1 MLAAC
6 CQASWESARDR
17 TLGARNHGRT
27 GSVNSISKRSQSG
40 FDSISI
46 LSDATTLT
54 AGNAGAS
61 QFDNHPADSET
72 DSTGLGALFGDN
84 QSRRTIPSALDD
96 TQAQR
101 LLDYVIYLISP
112 LPEDFELPSSWLL
125 DGEIRAYPEV
135 TEGTAKVSLD
145 KKGKS
150 LLDDLGRSSSLIIGY
165 LSATNWSIVFNCFQS
180 KLRQLRAVVTAPVN
194 GTNVQS
200 PEEDENRETLS
211 AMQIM
216 VYLHLD
222 GQQLSLVLQE
232 LSGCFLNL
240 RKDAQSV
247 IAILLP
253 GTISRWMKSSPS
265 EFLSLH
271 STTNKS
277 IQGADVLF
285 DMANSITDD
294 RARRKGVVWPMQM
307 ALVFLVPEAF
317 WVAANMRDAKS
328 GQVAKK
334 AAFLESLRNSLAS
347 PRNHHAALFCLV
359 WLCQAAT
366 RYSFESESA
375 LYSYAVDLQT
385 DVRRSVLQF
394 TDMGSADHMPD
405 RDMLVASIVALSQLD
420 PDPICE
426 AAPRMLNVNSP
437 IALRI
442 GLVGACSILAVQ
454 KDSNR
459 FESLF
464 ELLAPFLRIHCT
476 VC

>member
-1 MLAAC
+1 
-6 CQASWESARDR
+6 
-17 TLGARNHGRT
+17 
-27 GSVNSISKRSQSG
+27 
-40 FDSISI
+40 
-46 LSDATTLT
+46 LT
-54 AGNAGAS
+54 AGNTGLS
-61 QFDNHPADSET
+61 QYDSHRTDSET
-72 DSTGLGALFGDN
+72 DSTEPEGLFGNN
-84 QSRRTIPSALDD
+84 QSKPAVPSALDD

-101 LLDYVIYLISP
+101 LLDYLIYLISP
-112 LPEDFELPSSWLL
+112 LPDDFELPSSWLL
-125 DGEIRAYPEV
+125 DGEIRAYPD
-135 TEGTAKVSLD
+135 TTNGTVKGSL
-145 KKGKS
+145 KTKS
-150 LLDDLGRSSSLIIGY
+150 LLDDLGRSSSIIISY
-165 LSATNWSIVFNCFQS
+165 LSAANWSIVFNCFQS
-180 KLRQLRAVVTAPVN
+180 KLRQLRAVVAGSVN
-194 GTNVQS
+194 GTNAQS
-200 PEEDENRETLS
+200 QEEDENRETLS

-222 GQQLSLVLQE
+222 GQQLSLILQE

-247 IAILLP
+247 IARLLP
-253 GTISRWMKSSPS
+253 GTISRWMKSSPK
-265 EFLSLH
+265 EFLGLH

-285 DMANSITDD
+285 DMANSITDN

-334 AAFLESLRNSLAS
+334 AAFLESLRNSLTS

-405 RDMLVASIVALSQLD
+405 RDMLVASIVALAELD

-442 GLVGACSILAVQ
+442 GLIGACSVLAAQ
-454 KDSNR
+454 EDSSR
-459 FESLF
+459 FEHLF

-476 VC
+476 VCRSRFSLSFLESSCTRYSTLILHRLVSSRLQI